1 MNDEKVEEAEVVN
14 PNAVEITDNGK
25 TFEITTKFTDA
36 EQLFLHEENF
46 VPMLQQVK
54 KIARGLI
61 ADVHT
66 KEGIAARK
74 SLNRKL
80 SSLKTAIEDEG
91 KKVAAALKAKP
102 KIIDAT
108 RKRVKDTLE
117 MLQEEVM
124 APIKAIEARQ
134 KEIDEIRCIPGSA
147 LGCPIDGIKQYI
159 AMLEEHVHDEEYWD
173 ESYAVAFDAI
183 NDARRQLNDMLAS
196 AEKAE
201 ADRIELERLKA
212 QQAEFERMQREK
224 AEAEKREAEE
234 KLRKAQEEAELAK
247 KAQAEAERKQAE
259 AEAASKAMESTD
271 MIKVQADA
279 QKTKNDML
287 FPDDMA
293 MYRKTCK
300 TEAKEDFMKLGLTEE
315 QARNVVIGI
324 LTNKV
329 RHTAMVF

>member
-1 MNDEKVEEAEVVN
+1 MAETTEAEIIN
-14 PNAVEITDNGK
+14 PNAVEITDNGTK
-25 TFEITTKFTDA
+25 FELTTKCKDP
-36 EQLFLHEENF
+36 EQLFLHDENF
-46 VPMLQQVK
+46 VPMLEQVK
-54 KIARGLI
+54 KIARGLV

-80 SSLKTAIEDEG
+80 AGLKNAIEDEG

-102 KIIDAT
+102 KIVDAT

-117 MLQEEVM
+117 MLQDEVM

-134 KEIDEIRCIPGSA
+134 AEIEEIRCIPGSA
-147 LGCPIDGIKQYI
+147 IGCPIEGIKQYI
-159 AMLEEHVHDEEYWD
+159 AILDEHVHDEQYWD
-173 ESYAVAFDAI
+173 ESYTAAFDAI
-183 NDARRQLNDMLAS
+183 NESRRQLNDMLAA

-201 ADRIELERLKA
+201 KERLELEALRAK
-212 QQAEFERMQREK
+212 QAEFERAEKEK
-224 AEAEKREAEE
+224 AQAALREAEE
-234 KLRKAQEEAELAK
+234 AKRKAQEEAEAAR
-247 KAQAEAERKQAE
+247 KAQAEAERKQKE

-271 MIKVQADA
+271 MLKVQVDA
-279 QKTKNDML
+279 QKTRNNML
-287 FPDDMA
+287 FPDDQA
-293 MYRKTCK
+293 YYRKTCK
-300 TEAKEDFMKLGLTEE
+300 TEAKEDLMKLGLTEE

>member
-1 MNDEKVEEAEVVN
+1 METTEAEIIN
-14 PNAVEITDNGK
+14 PNAIEITDNGK
-25 TFEITTKFTDA
+25 AFEIVKKEGQADIEA
-36 EQLFLHEENF
+36 IFLHDENF
-46 VPMLQQVK
+46 VPMLEQVK
-54 KIARGLI
+54 KIARGLV

-80 SSLKTAIEDEG
+80 AGLKNAIEAEG

-102 KIIDAT
+102 KIVDAT

-124 APIKAIEARQ
+124 APINAIEARQ
-134 KEIDEIRCIPGSA
+134 QEIEEIRCIPGSA
-147 LGCPIDGIKQYI
+147 TGLASDGIKAYI
-159 AMLEEHVHDEEYWD
+159 GMLEEHVHDEPYWD
-173 ESYAVAFDAI
+173 ESYSAAFDAI
-183 NDARRQLNDMLAS
+183 NEARRALNDMLAA

-201 ADRIELERLKA
+201 QEKRELEELRAKQAEYERMEKEKA
-212 QQAEFERMQREK
+212 QAELRRMEEEKRK
-224 AEAEKREAEE
+224 AEAEAEAA
-234 KLRKAQEEAELAK
+234 R
-247 KAQAEAERKQAE
+247 KAQAEAERKQKE

-271 MIKVQADA
+271 MLKVQQDA

-287 FPDDMA
+287 FPDDGA

-300 TEAKEDFMKLGLTEE
+300 TEAKEDLMKLGLTEE

>member
-1 MNDEKVEEAEVVN
+1 METTEAEIIN
-14 PNAVEITDNGK
+14 PNAIEITDNGK
-25 TFEITTKFTDA
+25 AFEIVKKDGQTDIEA
-36 EQLFLHEENF
+36 IFLHDENF
-46 VPMLQQVK
+46 VPMLEHVK
-54 KIARGLI
+54 KIARGLV

-80 SSLKTAIEDEG
+80 AGLKNAIEDEG

-102 KIIDAT
+102 KIVDAT

-134 KEIDEIRCIPGSA
+134 QEIEEIRCIPGSA
-147 LGCPIDGIKQYI
+147 TGLASDGIKAYI
-159 AMLEEHVHDEEYWD
+159 GMLEDHVHDEDYWD
-173 ESYAVAFDAI
+173 ESYSAAFDAI
-183 NDARRQLNDMLAS
+183 NEARRALNDMLAA

-201 ADRIELERLKA
+201 QEKRELEELRAK
-212 QQAEFERMQREK
+212 QAEYERMQREN

-234 KLRKAQEEAELAK
+234 KLRKAQ
-247 KAQAEAERKQAE
+247 AEAEAARREAEEAKRKQE
-259 AEAASKAMESTD
+259 QAEAASKAMESTD
-271 MIKVQADA
+271 MLKVQQDA

-287 FPDDMA
+287 FPDDGA

-300 TEAKEDFMKLGLTEE
+300 TEAKEDLMKLGLTEE

>member
-1 MNDEKVEEAEVVN
+1 MAETTEAEIIN
-14 PNAVEITDNGK
+14 PNAVEITDNGAK
-25 TFEITTKFTDA
+25 FELITNCKDP
-36 EQLFLHEENF
+36 EQLFLHDENF
-46 VPMLQQVK
+46 VPMLEQVK
-54 KIARGLI
+54 KIARGLV

-80 SSLKTAIEDEG
+80 AGLKNAIEDEG

-102 KIIDAT
+102 KIVDAT

-134 KEIDEIRCIPGSA
+134 AEIEEIRCIPGSA
-147 LGCPIDGIKQYI
+147 IGCPIDGIKQYI
-159 AMLEEHVHDEEYWD
+159 AILDEHVHDEDYWD
-173 ESYAVAFDAI
+173 ESYTAAFDAI
-183 NDARRQLNDMLAS
+183 NESRRQLNDMLAAAEN
-196 AEKAE
+196 AEKE
-201 ADRIELERLKA
+201 RLELEALRAK
-212 QQAEFERMQREK
+212 QAEFERAEKEK
-224 AEAEKREAEE
+224 AQAALREAEE
-234 KLRKAQEEAELAK
+234 ATRKAQEEAEAAR
-247 KAQAEAERKQAE
+247 KAQAEAERKQKE

-271 MIKVQADA
+271 MLKVQADA
-279 QKTKNDML
+279 QKTKNNML
-287 FPDDMA
+287 FPDDQA
-293 MYRKTCK
+293 YYRKTCK
-300 TEAKEDFMKLGLTEE
+300 TEAKEDLMKLGLTEE

>member
-1 MNDEKVEEAEVVN
+1 METTEAEIIN
-14 PNAVEITDNGK
+14 PNAIEITDNGK
-25 TFEITTKFTDA
+25 SFEIVKKDGQKDI
-36 EQLFLHEENF
+36 EQIFLHDENF
-46 VPMLQQVK
+46 VPMLEQVK
-54 KIARGLI
+54 KIARGLV

-80 SSLKTAIEDEG
+80 AGLKNAIEDEG

-102 KIIDAT
+102 KIVDAT

-134 KEIDEIRCIPGSA
+134 AEIEEIRCIPGSA
-147 LGCPIDGIKQYI
+147 TGLASDGIKAYI
-159 AMLEEHVHDEEYWD
+159 GMLEEHVHDEDYWD
-173 ESYAVAFDAI
+173 ESYSAAFDAI
-183 NDARRQLNDMLAS
+183 NDARRQLNDMLAA

-201 ADRIELERLKA
+201 QEKRELEELRAKQAEYERMEKEKA
-212 QQAEFERMQREK
+212 QAELRRMEEEKRK
-224 AEAEKREAEE
+224 AEAEAEAA
-234 KLRKAQEEAELAK
+234 R
-247 KAQAEAERKQAE
+247 KAQAEAERKQRE

-271 MIKVQADA
+271 MLKVQQDA

-287 FPDDMA
+287 FPDDGA

-300 TEAKEDFMKLGLTEE
+300 TEAKEDLMKLGLTEE

>member
-1 MNDEKVEEAEVVN
+1 METTEAEIIN
-14 PNAVEITDNGK
+14 PNAIEITDNGK
-25 TFEITTKFTDA
+25 AFEIVKKDGQTDI
-36 EQLFLHEENF
+36 EQILLHDENF
-46 VPMLQQVK
+46 VPMLEQVK
-54 KIARGLI
+54 KIARGLV

-66 KEGIAARK
+66 KEGIEARK

-80 SSLKTAIEDEG
+80 AGLKNAIEDEG

-102 KIIDAT
+102 KIVDAT

-117 MLQEEVM
+117 MLQDEVM

-134 KEIDEIRCIPGSA
+134 AEIEEIRCIPGSA
-147 LGCPIDGIKQYI
+147 TGLASDGIKAYI
-159 AMLEEHVHDEEYWD
+159 GMLEEHVHDEHYWD
-173 ESYAVAFDAI
+173 ESYSAAFDAI
-183 NDARRQLNDMLAS
+183 NEARRALNDMLAA

-201 ADRIELERLKA
+201 QEKRELEELRAK
-212 QQAEFERMQREK
+212 QAEYERMQREN

-234 KLRKAQEEAELAK
+234 KLRKAQ
-247 KAQAEAERKQAE
+247 AE
-259 AEAASKAMESTD
+259 AEAARREAEEAKRKQEQAEAASKTMESTD
-271 MIKVQADA
+271 MLKVQQDA

-287 FPDDMA
+287 FPDDVA

-300 TEAKEDFMKLGLTEE
+300 TEAKEDLMKLGLTEE

>member
-1 MNDEKVEEAEVVN
+1 MESTEAEIIN
-14 PNAVEITDNGK
+14 PNAIEITDNGK
-25 TFEITTKFTDA
+25 AFEIVKKNENTDI
-36 EQLFLHEENF
+36 EQIFLHDENF
-46 VPMLQQVK
+46 IPMLEQVK
-54 KIARGLI
+54 KIARGLV

-80 SSLKTAIEDEG
+80 AGLKNAIEDEG

-102 KIIDAT
+102 KIVDAT

-134 KEIDEIRCIPGSA
+134 QEIEEIRCIPGSA
-147 LGCPIDGIKQYI
+147 TGLASDGIKAYI
-159 AMLEEHVHDEEYWD
+159 GMLEEHVHDEDYWD
-173 ESYAVAFDAI
+173 ESYSAAFDAI
-183 NDARRQLNDMLAS
+183 NDARRQLNDMLAA
-196 AEKAE
+196 AEKSE
-201 ADRIELERLKA
+201 QERRELEELRAK
-212 QQAEFERMQREK
+212 QAEYERAEKEKAKAELHRMVEEKRK
-224 AEAEKREAEE
+224 AEAEAEAA
-234 KLRKAQEEAELAK
+234 R
-247 KAQAEAERKQAE
+247 KAQAEAERKQKE

-271 MIKVQADA
+271 MLKVQADA

-287 FPDDMA
+287 FPDDGA

-300 TEAKEDFMKLGLTEE
+300 TEAKEDLMKLGLTEE

-324 LTNKV
+324 LTNNV

>member
-1 MNDEKVEEAEVVN
+1 MSETTEAEIINV
-14 PNAVEITDNGK
+14 NAVELADNGK
-25 TFEITTKFTDA
+25 TFEITTKCTDP
-36 EQLFLHEENF
+36 EQLFLHDENF
-46 VPMLQQVK
+46 VPMLEQVK

-74 SLNRKL
+74 SLNKKIAG
-80 SSLKTAIEDEG
+80 LKNAIEDEG

-102 KIIDAT
+102 KIVDAT

-134 KEIDEIRCIPGSA
+134 AEIEEIRCIPGSA
-147 LGCPIDGIKQYI
+147 IGCNADGIKQYI
-159 AMLEEHVHDEEYWD
+159 AMLEEHVHDEDYWD
-173 ESYAVAFDAI
+173 ESYTAAFDAI
-183 NDARRQLNDMLAS
+183 NESRRQLNDMLAS
-196 AEKAE
+196 VEKAE
-201 ADRIELERLKA
+201 KERQELEALRAK
-212 QQAEFERMQREK
+212 QAEFERIEKEKAQAALREAEEAKRK
-224 AEAEKREAEE
+224 AEAEAEAA
-234 KLRKAQEEAELAK
+234 R

-271 MIKVQADA
+271 MLKVQADA
-279 QKTKNDML
+279 QTTKNNML
-287 FPDDMA
+287 FPDDQA
-293 MYRKTCK
+293 YYRKTCK
-300 TEAKEDFMKLGLTEE
+300 TEAKEDLMKLGLTEE

>member
-1 MNDEKVEEAEVVN
+1 METTEAEIIN
-14 PNAVEITDNGK
+14 PNAIEITDNGK
-25 TFEITTKFTDA
+25 AFEIVKKDGQTDIEA
-36 EQLFLHEENF
+36 IFLHDENF
-46 VPMLQQVK
+46 VPMLEQVK
-54 KIARGLI
+54 KIARGLV

-80 SSLKTAIEDEG
+80 AGLKNAIEDEG

-102 KIIDAT
+102 KIVDAT

-134 KEIDEIRCIPGSA
+134 QEIEEIRCIPGSA
-147 LGCPIDGIKQYI
+147 TGLASDGIKAYI
-159 AMLEEHVHDEEYWD
+159 GMLEEHVHDEDYWD
-173 ESYAVAFDAI
+173 ESYSAAFDAI
-183 NDARRQLNDMLAS
+183 NEARRALNDMLAA

-201 ADRIELERLKA
+201 QEKRELEELRAK
-212 QQAEFERMQREK
+212 QAEYERMQREK

-234 KLRKAQEEAELAK
+234 KLRKAQ
-247 KAQAEAERKQAE
+247 AEAEAARREAEEAKRKQE
-259 AEAASKAMESTD
+259 QAEAASKAMESTD
-271 MIKVQADA
+271 MLKVQQDA

-287 FPDDMA
+287 FPDDGA

-300 TEAKEDFMKLGLTEE
+300 TEAKEDLMKLGLTEE

>member
-1 MNDEKVEEAEVVN
+1 METTEAEIIN
-14 PNAVEITDNGK
+14 PNAIEITDNGK
-25 TFEITTKFTDA
+25 AFEIVKKDGQTDIEA
-36 EQLFLHEENF
+36 IFLHDENF
-46 VPMLQQVK
+46 VPMLEQVK
-54 KIARGLI
+54 KIARGLV

-80 SSLKTAIEDEG
+80 AGLKNAIEDEG

-102 KIIDAT
+102 KIVDAT

-134 KEIDEIRCIPGSA
+134 QEIEEIRCIPGSA
-147 LGCPIDGIKQYI
+147 TGLASDGIKAYI
-159 AMLEEHVHDEEYWD
+159 GMLEEHVHDEDYWD
-173 ESYAVAFDAI
+173 ESYSAAFDAI
-183 NDARRQLNDMLAS
+183 NEARRALNDMLAA

-201 ADRIELERLKA
+201 QEKRELEELRAKQAEYERMEKEKA
-212 QQAEFERMQREK
+212 QAELRRMEEEKRK
-224 AEAEKREAEE
+224 AEAEAEAARREAEE
-234 KLRKAQEEAELAK
+234 AK
-247 KAQAEAERKQAE
+247 RKQE
-259 AEAASKAMESTD
+259 QAEAASKAMESTD
-271 MIKVQADA
+271 MLKVQQDA

-287 FPDDMA
+287 FPDDGA

-300 TEAKEDFMKLGLTEE
+300 TEAKEDLMKLGLTEE

>member
-1 MNDEKVEEAEVVN
+1 METTEAEIIS
-14 PNAVEITDNGK
+14 PNAVELTDNGAK
-25 TFEITTKFTDA
+25 FEITTKCKDP
-36 EQLFLHEENF
+36 EQLFLHDENF
-46 VPMLQQVK
+46 VPMLEQVK
-54 KIARGLI
+54 KIARGLV

-80 SSLKTAIEDEG
+80 AGLKNAIEDEG

-102 KIIDAT
+102 KIVDAT

-134 KEIDEIRCIPGSA
+134 AEIEEIRCIPGSA
-147 LGCPIDGIKQYI
+147 IGCPIEGIKQYI
-159 AMLEEHVHDEEYWD
+159 AMLDEHVHDEDYWD
-173 ESYAVAFDAI
+173 ESYTAAFDAI
-183 NDARRQLNDMLAS
+183 NESRRQLNDMLAA

-201 ADRIELERLKA
+201 KERQELEALRAK
-212 QQAEFERMQREK
+212 QAEFERIEKEKAQAALREAEEAKRK
-224 AEAEKREAEE
+224 AEAEAEE
-234 KLRKAQEEAELAK
+234 AR
-247 KAQAEAERKQAE
+247 KAQAEAERKQKE

-271 MIKVQADA
+271 MLKVQADA
-279 QKTKNDML
+279 QKTKNYML
-287 FPDDMA
+287 FPDDAA

-300 TEAKEDFMKLGLTEE
+300 TEAKEDLMKLGITEE
-315 QARNVVIGI
+315 QARAVVLGI
-324 LTNKV
+324 LNGKV

>member
-1 MNDEKVEEAEVVN
+1 METTEAEIIN
-14 PNAVEITDNGK
+14 PNAIEITDNGK
-25 TFEITTKFTDA
+25 AFEIVKNDKNTDIEA
-36 EQLFLHEENF
+36 IFLHDENF
-46 VPMLQQVK
+46 VPMLEQVK
-54 KIARGLI
+54 KIARGLV

-66 KEGIAARK
+66 NEGIAARK
-74 SLNRKL
+74 SLNRKIAG
-80 SSLKTAIEDEG
+80 LKNAIEDEG

-102 KIIDAT
+102 KIVDAT

-134 KEIDEIRCIPGSA
+134 QEIEEIRCIPGSA
-147 LGCPIDGIKQYI
+147 TGLASDGIKAYI
-159 AMLEEHVHDEEYWD
+159 GMLEEHVHDEQYWD
-173 ESYAVAFDAI
+173 ESYSAAFDAI
-183 NDARRQLNDMLAS
+183 NEARRALNDMLAA

-201 ADRIELERLKA
+201 QEKRELEELRAKQAEYERMEKEKA
-212 QQAEFERMQREK
+212 QAELRRMEEEKRK
-224 AEAEKREAEE
+224 AEAEAEAA
-234 KLRKAQEEAELAK
+234 RKAQAD
-247 KAQAEAERKQAE
+247 AERKQRE

-271 MIKVQADA
+271 MLKVQQDA

-287 FPDDMA
+287 FPDDGA

-300 TEAKEDFMKLGLTEE
+300 TEAKEDLMKLGLTEE